1 MPNNSR
7 VADYRYVVVPDKNNS
22 LSIPRPLIETLSA
35 LISQQVIYFTTPG
48 IPEQVYNRRLQNP
61 SALFISVNTPKWDR
75 RHHVHTFTWNK
86 SQASWWEFLHVN
98 DQWKIILPGDLI
110 KLFSDQVRARV
121 LLLPRNRNIMDGFAL
136 QFTPRYPKR

>member
-61 SALFISVNTPKWDR
+61 SALFISVNTPK
-75 RHHVHTFTWNK
+75 
-86 SQASWWEFLHVN
+86 
-98 DQWKIILPGDLI
+98 
-110 KLFSDQVRARV
+110 
-121 LLLPRNRNIMDGFAL
+121 
-136 QFTPRYPKR
+136 